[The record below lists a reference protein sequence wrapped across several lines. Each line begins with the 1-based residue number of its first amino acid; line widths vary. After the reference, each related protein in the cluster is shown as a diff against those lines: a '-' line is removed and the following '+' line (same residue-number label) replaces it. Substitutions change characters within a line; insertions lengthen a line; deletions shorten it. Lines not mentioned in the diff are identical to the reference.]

1 MSDIGILK
9 SYPVM
14 GTWGNIGAGPVFK
27 CASA

>member
-14 GTWGNIGAGPVFK
+14 GTRSNIGAGPVFK